1 MVLKDE
7 SEGLEATKE
16 KKKMKK
22 KNMKER
28 SIDEDE
34 SHLNGDLN
42 L

>member
-16 KKKMKK
+16 KKKKN

>member
-16 KKKMKK
+16 KKNMKK